1 VAAGQK
7 VPFVDL
13 FSATHD
19 VHFKGESRPKSD
31 EKPGRVVYTYPTIT
45 FNGVHQNEFGDRV
58 VARAICEQLFG
69 TAPKAAADSLQAI
82 RTAVLDKNFYWYH
95 RYRTTD
101 GYSTYG
107 DRAFLRFIG
116 GQSNYEVLQRELEVL
131 DLMTANRDKHIWSV
145 ARSLRERNGQRSEP
159 AKVDDSN
166 LPPFIPVTTN
176 KPGPLPGGK
185 HVFLGGQE
193 AIGKMTIGKNLKVE
207 LFASEEKFPELV
219 NPVQMAFDTKG
230 RLWVAAWRTYP
241 HWKPTEK
248 MDDKLLILEDNDGD
262 GRADKCKTF
271 IGDLHNPTG
280 FEFWN
285 GGVLVAEAPYL
296 LFLKDVDGDDKI
308 DVAKGDLRERVLGGL
323 DTADTH
329 HTANSFTLDPGG
341 ALYFQE
347 GTFHHTQVETPWG
360 PAVRCA
366 NAGVF
371 RYEPRAHK
379 FETYVSFGFA
389 NPHGHAF
396 DHWGQDIVVDGTGAN
411 PFHAALFSGRINF
424 PDKHNRP
431 PQVYQQRTRPCPGI
445 ETLSSRHFPAD
456 RQGNLLVGNV
466 IGFQGILEYKVR
478 DEGSSF
484 AATEL
489 EPILSSSD
497 PSFRP
502 ADIEIGPDGA
512 IWFTDWQNPIIGH
525 MQHNLRDPS
534 RDQTHGRVYRVT
546 YEGRPLNNPEL
557 VAGQPVENLL
567 DLLKHPE
574 DRVRYRARIELGG
587 RKTDEVIAAAE
598 KWLDRLDKSSANF
611 EHQRLEGLWL
621 HQNHNVVNTRLLEQ
635 VLASSDFRARAA
647 AVRVLC
653 YWRDRVSNAFD
664 LVLKAAADKHPRVR
678 LEAVRAASFFTTP
691 EAIEAALVVADQ
703 PMDAYIQFTHGETL
717 RVLQPQFQAAVAAGQ
732 QVPFVTDVGAR
743 FMLRNTSLAQLLKM
757 ERTRPVNLELLFRPG
772 VQDDVRREAVRG
784 LAKIDD
790 KIEPR
795 VLIDALAS
803 LDDRSDNREQSVVF
817 DLIRLLAARDAKE
830 LAVVRAD
837 LEKLATA
844 AKEPFLRQ
852 IGFVALMTVDGSVDK
867 AWALGGKSVGALRDL
882 VSATPL
888 VSDPALRARLY
899 PKIEPLLAG
908 LPAHLASGSK
918 STGTQGRYVRIEL
931 TGRST
936 LTLAEVEVMSEGRN
950 VARGG
955 KASQKN
961 TAHGG
966 EAKRAIDGNKEGS
979 YGGGGQTHTV
989 ENTPSPWWEVDL
1001 GDELPIDQ
1009 IAVYNRTDGDLGN
1022 RLNNFTLKV
1031 LDAKRTEVFRQDRI
1045 PAPKLKV
1052 DFALDG
1058 GGAES
1063 LVRRAAM
1070 TALVSVR
1077 GQELKA
1083 FQTLA
1088 RYVQGDVDRAA
1099 AIRALQRIPRATWP
1113 KEEADPLVKVLLA
1126 HIRKIPT
1133 ADRTSPA
1140 ALDALE
1146 FADALATLL
1155 PASQAK
1161 TVRAE
1166 LGELGVRVVRVGTLF
1181 ERMAYDKDII
1191 AIRAGKPVEFIFE
1204 NTDLMP
1210 HNFVIAQPGSLEEL
1224 GKLSEATAQQPD
1236 AAARHFVPQS
1246 PKVLLGSVLL
1256 QPRES
1261 QKLSFTAPTQPGVYP
1276 YVCTYPGHW
1285 RRMYGALYVVEDL
1298 DGYLANPE
1306 AYLASHALPI
1316 KDELLKDRRPRTE
1329 WKFEDVADGVKEL
1342 SGRSFNAGKHLFT
1355 VASCVA
1361 CHRLDGMGNE
1371 FGPDFTK
1378 LDPKLTPTDILKE
1391 ILDPSAKIND
1401 KYQTNQFLLGN
1412 GKTVTGLVL
1421 EETPDVI
1428 KIIENPL
1435 AKAEPLVL
1443 KRGDIVE
1450 RQRSKLS
1457 IMPKGLLDKLTRDE
1471 ILDLVAFVSSRG
1483 NREHAVFQ
1491 GAGAH
1496 DHGHGSSSGGE
1507 GAKARDH
1514 AHGK

>member
-1 VAAGQK
+1 
-7 VPFVDL
+7 
-13 FSATHD
+13 
-19 VHFKGESRPKSD
+19 
-31 EKPGRVVYTYPTIT
+31 
-45 FNGVHQNEFGDRV
+45 
-58 VARAICEQLFG
+58 
-69 TAPKAAADSLQAI
+69 
-82 RTAVLDKNFYWYH
+82 
-95 RYRTTD
+95 
-101 GYSTYG
+101 
-107 DRAFLRFIG
+107 
-116 GQSNYEVLQRELEVL
+116 
-131 DLMTANRDKHIWSV
+131 
-145 ARSLRERNGQRSEP
+145 
-159 AKVDDSN
+159 
-166 LPPFIPVTTN
+166 
-176 KPGPLPGGK
+176 
-185 HVFLGGQE
+185 
-193 AIGKMTIGKNLKVE
+193 
-207 LFASEEKFPELV
+207 
-219 NPVQMAFDTKG
+219 
-230 RLWVAAWRTYP
+230 
-241 HWKPTEK
+241 
-248 MDDKLLILEDNDGD
+248 
-262 GRADKCKTF
+262 
-271 IGDLHNPTG
+271 
-280 FEFWN
+280 
-285 GGVLVAEAPYL
+285 
-296 LFLKDVDGDDKI
+296 
-308 DVAKGDLRERVLGGL
+308 
-323 DTADTH
+323 
-329 HTANSFTLDPGG
+329 
-341 ALYFQE
+341 
-347 GTFHHTQVETPWG
+347 
-360 PAVRCA
+360 
-366 NAGVF
+366 
-371 RYEPRAHK
+371 
-379 FETYVSFGFA
+379 
-389 NPHGHAF
+389 
-396 DHWGQDIVVDGTGAN
+396 
-411 PFHAALFSGRINF
+411 
-424 PDKHNRP
+424 
-431 PQVYQQRTRPCPGI
+431 
-445 ETLSSRHFPAD
+445 
-456 RQGNLLVGNV
+456 
-466 IGFQGILEYKVR
+466 
-478 DEGSSF
+478 
-484 AATEL
+484 
-489 EPILSSSD
+489 
-497 PSFRP
+497 
-502 ADIEIGPDGA
+502 
-512 IWFTDWQNPIIGH
+512 
-525 MQHNLRDPS
+525 
-534 RDQTHGRVYRVT
+534 
-546 YEGRPLNNPEL
+546 
-557 VAGQPVENLL
+557 
-567 DLLKHPE
+567 
-574 DRVRYRARIELGG
+574 
-587 RKTDEVIAAAE
+587 
-598 KWLDRLDKSSANF
+598 
-611 EHQRLEGLWL
+611 
-621 HQNHNVVNTRLLEQ
+621 
-635 VLASSDFRARAA
+635 
-647 AVRVLC
+647 
-653 YWRDRVSNAFD
+653 
-664 LVLKAAADKHPRVR
+664 
-678 LEAVRAASFFTTP
+678 
-691 EAIEAALVVADQ
+691 
-703 PMDAYIQFTHGETL
+703 
-717 RVLQPQFQAAVAAGQ
+717 
-732 QVPFVTDVGAR
+732 
-743 FMLRNTSLAQLLKM
+743 M